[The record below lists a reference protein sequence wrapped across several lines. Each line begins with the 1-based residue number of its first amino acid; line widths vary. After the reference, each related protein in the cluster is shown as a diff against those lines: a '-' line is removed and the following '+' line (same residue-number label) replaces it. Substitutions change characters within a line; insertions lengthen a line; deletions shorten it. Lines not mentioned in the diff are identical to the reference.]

1 MQSIDKT
8 INRLTKWKNENVSIQ
23 EMTDIFY
30 NQILTQAT
38 PSDLKKLENGLQK
51 TWVLGVGGGASVR
64 YFPSSLHP
72 VHLCMDYNLF
82 THQLQKITLRDT
94 QNRTEYFLIGGKKAC
109 EELRQE
115 LLYLIHSSPE
125 KQSANPLPHSFA
137 PNVKRKGGKFASSP
151 SHSSKSITRFLSIA
165 VILLLIACIW
175 LFLQSTEIGSSIYNR
190 FFMSKPEWIETVQN
204 GFLGEYTDMRVYDLL
219 WNYRLTYEKEEW
231 DGGTTSTGKRIAE
244 VRFSNPGSE
253 ATTTIQFEMFDDD
266 VFRVSAFV
274 DPQMPS
280 AKGTDIMY
288 ALNAAYYSGICME
301 YLDDMEKTDAVNQ
314 LLQTV
319 FGSEVLYGASVS
331 YTGDRSNLHLLWQ
344 HDKLD
349 MSTADLLSAYG
360 LSLIEAENSV
370 EQPTAV
376 ATAPQIEN
384 YIPYSADELLQ
395 ILEQNMSSAQ
405 QQFLGKYILLTGE
418 LHFTGSDSDFIVV
431 DSPNATYD
439 HHIQGQIQDATL
451 FRSLI
456 GANEQDIIQLNCVV
470 TSVDSVDGYTVT
482 IHSIV
487 DVSTPMHSSTSVTE
501 PPSLQTTPQDILIG
515 TVQWSIDVLNV
526 RSGPGTSYSIAAR
539 LNPGDIIPIYE
550 QRTIGN
556 TVWGQTDSGWV
567 CMDYITFGQQPVAA
581 PQFDSSILNEYCGT
595 WWDINSKR
603 CNMTI
608 NRAGNALQITINW
621 SSGASSSTI
630 WEFTGEYDYSEGVV
644 YYWNG
649 VCKDIVSDE
658 LLGLREFIKYTNG
671 EGIILL
677 RDGRITWM
685 DGIEHA
691 GDSCLFSKE

>member
-1 MQSIDKT
+1 MQFVDKG
-8 INRLTKWKNENVSIQ
+8 INRITKWKSVDVTVPEMLELIQ
-23 EMTDIFY
+23 TMLLDHSTAD
-30 NQILTQAT
+30 
-38 PSDLKKLENGLQK
+38 DLIKIKKGMQK
-51 TWVLGVGGGASVR
+51 TWVLVVGYGQTLR
-64 YFPSSLHP
+64 FYPSRLHQVALYSQFNP
-72 VHLCMDYNLF
+72 F
-82 THQLQKITLRDT
+82 THQLTQISLRDSE
-94 QNRTEYFLIGGKKAC
+94 NRVEYFVGSGRKTCTRLRRGILRLLEQYDFDASGTRYRGRFSGKKHTSSVVPNV
-109 EELRQE
+109 LVS
-115 LLYLIHSSPE
+115 LIAVAAIAAALMFFQNTPSMVSLFSILSSQKSPE
-125 KQSANPLPHSFA
+125 WVAT
-137 PNVKRKGGKFASSP
+137 
-151 SHSSKSITRFLSIA
+151 I
-165 VILLLIACIW
+165 
-175 LFLQSTEIGSSIYNR
+175 
-190 FFMSKPEWIETVQN
+190 QN
-204 GFLGEYTDMRVYDLL
+204 GYLGEYTDMNVRDLL
-219 WNYRLTYEKEEW
+219 WNYRLIYEKEEW

-253 ATTTIQFEMFDDD
+253 ASTTIQFEMFDDD

-280 AKGTDIMY
+280 AKETDIMY

-319 FGSEVLYGASVS
+319 SGSEVLYGASVS
-331 YTGDRSNLHLLWQ
+331 YTGERSNLHLLWQ

-349 MSTADLLSAYG
+349 MSTSDLLSAYG

-376 ATAPQIEN
+376 ATVPQIEN

-418 LHFTGSDSDFIVV
+418 LHFTGSDSDFVVV
-431 DSPNATYD
+431 DSPNTTYD
-439 HHIQGQIQDATL
+439 HYIQCQIQDATL

-470 TSVDSVDGYTVT
+470 TSVDNVDGYTVT

-501 PPSLQTTPQDILIG
+501 PPSLQTTPQDILVG

-567 CMDYITFGQQPVAA
+567 CMDYITFSQQPVAA

-603 CNMTI
+603 CNMTV

-630 WEFTGEYDYSEGVV
+630 WEFTGEYDYSESVV